1 MLRGLTA
8 VLAAAALN
16 FLIVYNRLLGEDVRA
31 APAEFLSKDFRV
43 NTLLSDVPIHDVWVF
58 HLQGGGDGR
67 TLADVLALTA
77 QQRPGDVNTMVAAL
91 VGLRM
96 LAGGVFGW
104 DAERHFDLSSSYIS
118 RLSPEDRA
126 RSLEEP
132 GTRHGLFRTLYR
144 FENESL
150 AELMNATAHAFFC
163 VALEPSADGYTLC
176 WAI

>member
-1 MLRGLTA
+1 
-8 VLAAAALN
+8 
-16 FLIVYNRLLGEDVRA
+16 
-31 APAEFLSKDFRV
+31 
-43 NTLLSDVPIHDVWVF
+43 
-58 HLQGGGDGR
+58 
-67 TLADVLALTA
+67 
-77 QQRPGDVNTMVAAL
+77 MVAAL

-96 LAGGVFGW
+96 LAGRVFGW
-104 DAERHFDLSSSYIS
+104 DDERHLDLSSSYIG

-163 VALEPSADGYTLC
+163 VALEPSAAGYTLY
-176 WAI
+176 WAIYVREVRPLTKLYMSIIDPFRRLLVYPTMVERIEQRWADRFAGSEPDVASDARPPG